1 MVNHSFVFTGLYG
14 ENDISSLIEESSKMQ
29 QFNHPNVLTL
39 IGVCINLKSAPYI
52 VMPYMAKGSLLT
64 YLKKERSNIVLLTDS
79 DNDDD
84 VILKAKKLLLSMC
97 LQVAK
102 GMEYLV
108 LKKFVHR
115 DLAARNCM

>member
-1 MVNHSFVFTGLYG
+1 MSWIGLYDG
-14 ENDISSLIEESSKMQ
+14 NDVSSFIEESYKMQ
-29 QFNHPNVLTL
+29 KFNHPNVLTL
-39 IGVCINLKSAPYI
+39 IGVCISLGSAPYI

-64 YLKKERSNIVLLTDS
+64 YLKEERSNIVLLTDN
-79 DNDDD
+79 DIDDD
-84 VILKAKKLLLSMC
+84 DAILKTKKLLLSMC

-102 GMEYLV
+102 GMEYLA

>member
-1 MVNHSFVFTGLYG
+1 
-14 ENDISSLIEESSKMQ
+14 MQ

-39 IGVCINLKSAPYI
+39 IGVCINLGSAPYI
-52 VMPYMAKGSLLT
+52 IMPFMAKGSLLT
-64 YLKKERSNIVLLTDS
+64 YLKKERSNIVLITDS
-79 DNDDD
+79 DNDDIDD
-84 VILKAKKLLLSMC
+84 VIKTKKLLLSMC

>member
-1 MVNHSFVFTGLYG
+1 
-14 ENDISSLIEESSKMQ
+14 MQ

-52 VMPYMAKGSLLT
+52 VMPYMAKGSFLT
-64 YLKKERSNIVLLTDS
+64 FLKKERSNIVLLTDS

-84 VILKAKKLLLSMC
+84 VVLKAKKLLLSMC

>member
-1 MVNHSFVFTGLYG
+1 
-14 ENDISSLIEESSKMQ
+14 MQ

-39 IGVCINLKSAPYI
+39 IGVCINLGSAPYI
-52 VMPYMAKGSLLT
+52 IMPYMAKGSLLA
-64 YLKKERSNIVLLTDS
+64 YLKKERSNLVLLADS

-84 VILKAKKLLLSMC
+84 VILKTKKLLLSMC

-102 GMEYLV
+102 GMEYLT